1 MSENGDAQQEKGT
14 IGMKSIRKTCLAA
27 LAAACMLF
35 ALAGCSDAG
44 TTSSAPADSSSSSA
58 SASSQ
63 KPEKDPAGN
72 AITVP
77 DEVNTILSMAPSITQ
92 TLCDLGLAD
101 KIVAMDTQ
109 SKAYAEGVK
118 EGIPEF
124 DMMQPDTEQMISLK
138 PDLVLVSGISDVSGD
153 DPFKALKD
161 VGICVANIP
170 SSSSIEG
177 VKSDVQF
184 IADCVGKSDEGKA
197 LVDGMQE
204 DIDAIRAIGE
214 TITDKKTVLFEIA
227 AAPQIYSFG
236 KNTFLDEMITLIG
249 ATNVLG
255 DQDSWIS
262 VTEEAAVSANPDVIL
277 TNVNYLTVDPV
288 EEIKGRSGWEE
299 VTAVKNGAVYYID
312 NGASSLPNHHIVD
325 ALKQMAKAVYPEQ
338 YAEIDDP
345 FAE

>member
-1 MSENGDAQQEKGT
+1 MSENGDPPQKKGT

-27 LAAACMLF
+27 LAAICLLF
-35 ALAGCSDAG
+35 ALAGCGSEGAD
-44 TTSSAPADSSSSSA
+44 SSAPADSPSS

-63 KPEKDPAGN
+63 KPEKDPSGA

-77 DEVNTILSMAPSITQ
+77 DEVGTIISMAPSITQ

-101 KIVAMDTQ
+101 KLVAIDTQ

-118 EGIPEF
+118 DGVPEF
-124 DMMQPDTEQMISLK
+124 DMMKPDTEKMISLK
-138 PDLVLVSGISDVSGD
+138 PDLVLVSGISDVSGND
-153 DPFKALKD
+153 LFKPLKD

-170 SSSSIEG
+170 SSSSIDG
-177 VKSDVQF
+177 VKNDVQF

-197 LVDGMQE
+197 LVDAMQK

-277 TNVNYLTVDPV
+277 TNVNYLAEDPV
-288 EEIKGRSGWEE
+288 EEIKGRSGWEA
-299 VTAVKNGAVYYID
+299 VTAVKDGAVYYID

-338 YAEIDDP
+338 YAGIADP
-345 FAE
+345 FAA